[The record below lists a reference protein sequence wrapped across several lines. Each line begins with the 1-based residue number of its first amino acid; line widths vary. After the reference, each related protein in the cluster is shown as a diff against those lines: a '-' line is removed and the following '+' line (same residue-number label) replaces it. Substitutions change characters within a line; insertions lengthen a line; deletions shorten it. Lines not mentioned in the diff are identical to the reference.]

1 MQSSERLFILILV
14 IVGLVFL
21 YIMSIFFAPQDHLSQ
36 QKVEPLYV
44 QDQIDDSDEIELNE
58 ESRTPLF
65 AGPNIGG
72 NLNFNEPDDRDPIL
86 IRNSFRD
93 PNSLSRYETNLQKGQ
108 PAAIV
113 PLSTRQSRLRAT
125 LVQRG
130 YENEKFLQFMM
141 LALND
146 DLLLDAEQEANNRI
160 EKNEFSEAISI
171 YEDTYEEIDE
181 ENLQVRSALLEKII
195 EIGLIS
201 GNIQIVSKYS
211 KEYFKN
217 LQTIVDIYKKT
228 QIMKFSKGRDK
239 IYNLEQAIKAGE
251 SGSIIV
257 FMQALKS
264 GELKPREIVTGLKA
278 AAHMQNKDGYKMSN
292 SEIKAA
298 EKNSYQIFSNYSR

>member
-1 MQSSERLFILILV
+1 M
-14 IVGLVFL
+14 
-21 YIMSIFFAPQDHLSQ
+21 
-36 QKVEPLYV
+36 
-44 QDQIDDSDEIELNE
+44 IEQP
-58 ESRTPLF
+58 S
-65 AGPNIGG
+65 
-72 NLNFNEPDDRDPIL
+72 
-86 IRNSFRD
+86 
-93 PNSLSRYETNLQKGQ
+93 KGQ
-108 PAAIV
+108 PAAIY
-113 PLSTRQSRLRAT
+113 LF
-125 LVQRG
+125 QRG
-130 YENEKFLQFMM
+130 ESIRQHLFNAVMKMKISSIYDVG
-141 LALND
+141 LND

-181 ENLQVRSALLEKII
+181 ENLQVRSALLERII
-195 EIGLIS
+195 EIGLMS

-264 GELKPREIVTGLKA
+264 GQLKPREIEWLEGCSSHAK
-278 AAHMQNKDGYKMSN
+278 QRWYKM
-292 SEIKAA
+292 E
-298 EKNSYQIFSNYSR
+298 